1 MQVETARELQA
12 RIATEYQ
19 TFNPSGSTTTTGQ
32 GMEHAGTTSAKM
44 HLSRPYIFRDLQQ
57 HRAVRLKDAET
68 RSLFEETGVEHS
80 R

>member
-44 HLSRPYIFRDLQQ
+44 HLSRPFII
-57 HRAVRLKDAET
+57 ASMDAEAP
-68 RSLFEETGVEHS
+68 R
-80 R
+80 